1 MPQDRAGEPA
11 EPSSPEAGRAW
22 SGHEGAEAF
31 AAVEAGTDWP
41 LGYPFVFKALSGAGR
56 EGGVLLDIGC
66 GPGRVAGHAG
76 RALGMRV
83 LGVDASPDM
92 LALAREE
99 DTPGAEYHLVAD
111 GRAGGPADACA
122 DAAMCNHVLAS
133 LPDERTVLEVFT
145 EIHRL
150 LRPGAPFA
158 LLTTDP
164 ACAGI
169 EYASLRVGEPGV
181 TYGPGEP
188 MRVRL
193 RRTDGTWQSAEP
205 RVAGGDVHGA
215 AGACWL
221 QRCGTTPSD
230 AGRSDGGGR
239 PGACARPRL
248 GRRAAAP
255 PAGGNHRGEALT
267 PGARQGLPSQAGR
280 SPRRAVCGAVTKGP
294 RARAEGV

>member
-1 MPQDRAGEPA
+1 M
-11 EPSSPEAGRAW
+11 
-22 SGHEGAEAF
+22 
-31 AAVEAGTDWP
+31 EAGTDWL

-56 EGGVLLDIGC
+56 EGGVLLDFGC
-66 GPGRVAGHAG
+66 GPGHVAGHTG

-99 DTPGAEYHLVAD
+99 GTPEAEYHLVAD
-111 GRAGGPADACA
+111 GRVGGLADACA
-122 DAAMCNHVLAS
+122 DAAMCNHVLES
-133 LPDERTVLEVFT
+133 LPDERTVLEVFA

-188 MRVRL
+188 MPVRL
-193 RRTDGTWQSAEP
+193 RRTDGTWQSVRNHAWPVETFPALLERVGFSDVAQHHPTPDEELEVADPEHVRSRDWSAE
-205 RVAGGDVHGA
+205 R
-215 AGACWL
+215 L
-221 QRCGTTPSD
+221 
-230 AGRSDGGGR
+230 
-239 PGACARPRL
+239 RPRWW
-248 GRRAAAP
+248 
-255 PAGGNHRGEALT
+255 
-267 PGARQGLPSQAGR
+267 
-280 SPRRAVCGAVTKGP
+280 
-294 RARAEGV
+294 